1 MPAIAGRIWINKGES
16 MASIFSRIIDGEL
29 PGHFVWQDEHCVA
42 IMTIQPIKPGHLLV
56 IPRREIDHWDDMP
69 DGLSAHLMSVSGK
82 LAKVLKQVYSCRRVS
97 LQIVGLEV
105 PHTHLHLVPIDEMRD
120 IDFSRAAMADSDA
133 LAAEAEK
140 IRAAVAA

>member
-1 MPAIAGRIWINKGES
+1 
-16 MASIFSRIIDGEL
+16 MASIFSKIISGDL
-29 PGHFVWQDEHCVA
+29 PGHFVWQDEQCVA

-56 IPRREIDHWDDMP
+56 VPRSEIDHWDDMP
-69 DGLSAHLMSVSGK
+69 DSLSAHILAVSSK
-82 LAKVLKQVYSCRRVS
+82 LAKALKQVYSCRRVS

-133 LAAEAEK
+133 LAAEAAK
-140 IRAAVAA
+140 IRAALTA